1 MFVGATPCMRASG
14 CGTPLFLSI
23 CWQEVCVELETRST
37 RGAEWQR
44 YSAPRVWATLS
55 QLDTVESA
63 AELVVQPNGTALCG
77 SLRLPRRAGIFT
89 ASVTHHRVGF
99 AHVRQDTKIRIFPSH
114 THGSHAESSRGSS
127 LLFTLLYYAACV
139 GTALSVLAYTSVAFT
154 PASASH
160 TASRHAKSD

>member
-1 MFVGATPCMRASG
+1 MFVGATPCVCASG
-14 CGTPLFLSI
+14 CGTLLFLSM
-23 CWQEVCVELETRST
+23 CWQEVCAELATRSS
-37 RGAEWQR
+37 RRAEWQR

-63 AELVVQPNGTALCG
+63 AELVEQPNGTALCG
-77 SLRLPRRAGIFT
+77 SLRIPHRAGIFT

-99 AHVRQDTKIRIFPSH
+99 AHVRKDTRIRIFPSH
-114 THGSHAESSRGSS
+114 THGSQSSRGSS

-139 GTALSVLAYTSVAFT
+139 GTTHSVLAYTSVAFT

>member
-1 MFVGATPCMRASG
+1 MFVGATPCVCASG

-23 CWQEVCVELETRST
+23 CWQEVCAELETRSS
-37 RGAEWQR
+37 RRAEWQR

-63 AELVVQPNGTALCG
+63 AELVVQPTGTALCG
-77 SLRLPRRAGIFT
+77 SLRLPHRAGIFT
-89 ASVTHHRVGF
+89 ASVTHNRVGF

-114 THGSHAESSRGSS
+114 THGSLASRGSS

-139 GTALSVLAYTSVAFT
+139 GTTLSVLAYTSVAFT
-154 PASASH
+154 PTSASH